1 MYVNYRCRY
10 IQIKLRG
17 KKDSVSLDLSARP
30 DWSEE
35 QVNQYWIIKSLNEA
49 QKPHF
54 HGQNL
59 KVSEEI
65 ALLIP

>member
-1 MYVNYRCRY
+1 MYVNYRYRY

-35 QVNQYWIIKSLNEA
+35 QVN
-49 QKPHF
+49 
-54 HGQNL
+54 
-59 KVSEEI
+59 
-65 ALLIP
+65 